1 MNADV
6 LLKQCLAYFKE
17 YEGDNNEAVI
27 KNGEKTLILRKP
39 FGIEG
44 ANYIFYNIIREHG
57 REEGT
62 INDLEDFIEITDEFA
77 NLYKQEISLE
87 EIGKEENADF
97 GYEYSNYGFPLERKK

>member
-6 LLKQCLAYFKE
+6 LLKQYLAYFKE